1 MMKNTIHKGNLFQ
14 VVGCSLI
21 ACFFASLP
29 VSTPLGWPGLA
40 AAEKPCGPGC
50 WHHQKRT
57 EGTKGRSHTPL
68 PNSQD
73 RQETRGATYP
83 AQQGRGVGS
92 RAGWASP
99 GPSRLEG
106 SASSG
111 GYRASAWTPG
121 PGTGHARL

>member
-14 VVGCSLI
+14 VVDCSLI
-21 ACFFASLP
+21 ARFFGSLP

-40 AAEKPCGPGC
+40 ATEKPCGPRC

-57 EGTKGRSHTPL
+57 KGTKGRSHTPL

-83 AQQGRGVGS
+83 AQHGRGVGS
-92 RAGWASP
+92 RGHDQDGCGVWAGA
-99 GPSRLEG
+99 E
-106 SASSG
+106 
-111 GYRASAWTPG
+111 TP
-121 PGTGHARL
+121 

>member
-14 VVGCSLI
+14 VVDCSLI

-68 PNSQD
+68 
-73 RQETRGATYP
+73 RT
-83 AQQGRGVGS
+83 
-92 RAGWASP
+92 
-99 GPSRLEG
+99 
-106 SASSG
+106 
-111 GYRASAWTPG
+111 
-121 PGTGHARL
+121 ARIAR